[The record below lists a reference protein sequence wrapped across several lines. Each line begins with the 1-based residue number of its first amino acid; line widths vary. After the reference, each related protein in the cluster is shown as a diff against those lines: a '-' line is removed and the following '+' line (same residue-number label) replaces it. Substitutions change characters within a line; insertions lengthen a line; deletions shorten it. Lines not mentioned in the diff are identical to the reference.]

1 MSRPMSSSYSG
12 VIFFMDAKK
21 LLLALVLVFLG
32 WWMFTDPRGLAEAAT
47 TGAGTLWVLTTQL
60 FRAVIHF
67 VDVL

>member
-1 MSRPMSSSYSG
+1 
-12 VIFFMDAKK
+12 MDPKK

-32 WWMFTDPRGLAEAAT
+32 WWMFTDPKGLAEAAT

-67 VDVL
+67 VRVL